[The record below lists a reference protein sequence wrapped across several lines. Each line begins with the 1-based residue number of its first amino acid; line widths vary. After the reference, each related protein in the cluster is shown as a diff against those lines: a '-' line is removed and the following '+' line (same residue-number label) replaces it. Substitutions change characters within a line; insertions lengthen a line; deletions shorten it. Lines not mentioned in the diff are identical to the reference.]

1 MDFSIRHSL
10 LQTKSVLKLKEKKI
24 KEIQS
29 GKTYICCR
37 YKDLGCDIA
46 YEITPKTHHKVIRK
60 LNAHESQR
68 CPCNKNRTRKARG
81 KTRAL
86 RNCSAIHIAKA
97 LAAKPPAARVELRK
111 KRKLKK
117 ASKAKRPKVVAA
129 DSRASSGTTLVVED
143 RAERAAAQ
151 SAPARPQTGVVDEA
165 VFDASDL
172 SGLVMSPIYRS
183 QVLSPISQFESES
196 RCVSCWAAL
205 SFEEQLEPLC
215 LLCKTEEL

>member
-1 MDFSIRHSL
+1 MIRSFAMIALVFSCCGLFNSDTRCL
-10 LQTKSVLKLKEKKI
+10 KNKKCTKVKREKI

-117 ASKAKRPKVVAA
+117 ASKEKRPKVVAA

-151 SAPARPQTGVVDEA
+151 SAPARPSTE
-165 VFDASDL
+165 L
-172 SGLVMSPIYRS
+172 WMK
-183 QVLSPISQFESES
+183 QF
-196 RCVSCWAAL
+196 L
-205 SFEEQLEPLC
+205 MHQIFQG
-215 LLCKTEEL
+215 